1 MANLGDSLNTLFDDI
16 DGRKDLDT
24 KISYSAKL
32 IQGRPEK
39 CAKKLGE
46 EAIELGHALIL
57 QNRYEIISEAADV
70 LYHFAALIV
79 KSGVD
84 PNEIA
89 DELERRR
96 GTSGIEEKAK
106 RGT

>member
-16 DGRKDLDT
+16 NARKDGDPKT
-24 KISYSAKL
+24 SYSAKL
-32 IQGRPEK
+32 FQGKPEK
-39 CAKKLGE
+39 AAKKLGE

-57 QNRYEIISEAADV
+57 NDNVEIAKEAADV
-70 LYHFAALIV
+70 LFHFAALII
-79 KSGVD
+79 KSGID
-84 PNEIA
+84 PKEIA
-89 DELERRR
+89 NELDRRR